1 MRFDR
6 SSLVVLAVLSV
17 LTLGVGGDPPK
28 PGKTSSIMQKKL
40 AASQKILEGLALNNF
55 KEIRENAEMLNDLS
69 KQAAWKMIET
79 PRYAQYSE
87 EFQRL
92 TLKMA
97 AQAKDKNIDGVALSY
112 VDMTLLCVKCH
123 QHTREVHV
131 GQLHRFD
138 TNRAFVKN
146 WQICIP
152 DSLRGR
158 N

>member
-1 MRFDR
+1 MRFAR
-6 SSLVVLAVLSV
+6 LSLVVLAVLSV
-17 LTLGVGGDPPK
+17 VTLVIGGDPPK

-55 KEIRENAEMLNDLS
+55 KEIKDNAELLNDLS
-69 KQAAWKMIET
+69 KQAAWKTIET

-92 TLKMA
+92 TMKMA

-123 QHTREVHV
+123 QHTREVRV
-131 GQLHRFD
+131 GQLPSSD
-138 TNRAFVKN
+138 KNRALVKN
-146 WQICIP
+146 
-152 DSLRGR
+152 
-158 N
+158 